1 MNTIEAEAVL
11 RRFNRWRRYDGPQNQ
26 SPPMPDP
33 TYIGEAIDLAC
44 EILKEY
50 NADKRE
56 DQ

>member
-1 MNTIEAEAVL
+1 
-11 RRFNRWRRYDGPQNQ
+11 
-26 SPPMPDP
+26 MPDP